1 MRSVLRFQWGIRA
14 LAVAAGCASVV
25 IYQPNTTKAQIAVT
39 GFPQG
44 QVSPPEARKKAKRH
58 LVRPPVRVRAGTVV
72 KKSSR
77 KVAPAVAAKTLFGA
91 VKSAAPLK
99 ARAIG
104 TYARGCLAGGKALPV
119 DGSAW
124 QAMRLSRNRNWGH
137 PVLVA
142 WLERFAKA
150 TKSRDGWPG
159 LLVGDMAQPRGGPML
174 TGHASHQ
181 LGLDADIWLTP
192 MPNRKLSRKERE
204 DLSAVSMLASDK
216 LSVDPAKWSD
226 ARARIIKRAASTSE
240 VERIFVHP
248 AIKKKLCESASSL
261 GKDRKWLSKVRP
273 WWGHHYHFHVRI
285 GCPSGSPGCKP
296 QPSVGSDDGCGKEL
310 DGWFKILKR
319 SLAPKPTPPV
329 KPAKPP
335 KPKPPM
341 TIDALPNEC
350 RAVLAAGDPP
360 AVVKA
365 GLGLGSGR

>member
-1 MRSVLRFQWGIRA
+1 MRNAPRFQYLICAIVGSAASAGAIVGHSGAAVGQDKAAGVVQREVA
-14 LAVAAGCASVV
+14 QAKTIEQMSKTTTREPVKVAAGAS
-25 IYQPNTTKAQIAVT
+25 
-39 GFPQG
+39 
-44 QVSPPEARKKAKRH
+44 KKAAAKT
-58 LVRPPVRVRAGTVV
+58 PKTT
-72 KKSSR
+72 
-77 KVAPAVAAKTLFGA
+77 VAAKTLFGA
-91 VKSAAPLK
+91 VKTPAPLK

-119 DGSAW
+119 DGPAW

-137 PVLVA
+137 PALVT

-150 TKSRDGWPG
+150 TKSQDGWPG
-159 LLVGDMAQPRGGPML
+159 LLVGDLAQPRGGPML

-192 MPNRKLSRKERE
+192 MPGRKLSRQERE
-204 DLSAVSMLASDK
+204 DMSAVSMLGPDK

-226 ARARIIKRAASTSE
+226 ARARIIKRAASTPD

-248 AIKKKLCESASSL
+248 AIKKKLCETASSL

-285 GCPSGSPGCKP
+285 GCPNGSPGCKP
-296 QPSVGSDDGCGKEL
+296 QPHVGSDDGCGKEL
-310 DGWFKILKR
+310 DGWYKILKR
-319 SLAPKPTPPV
+319 PPPPKPAVPV
-329 KPAKPP
+329 KPP

-341 TIDALPNEC
+341 TIDALPQEC

-360 AVVKA
+360 SVVKA
-365 GLGLGSGR
+365 GLGLGGGR